1 MLKAIF
7 DTKTILLYLTT
18 IVGLL
23 FIVALLS
30 FMENPKVVYV
40 TQKEKVYMVEYRDK
54 PDKFTKEK
62 LIQYLKDLN
71 IKYPEVVYAQAV
83 MESGNFTSK
92 KFRDDNNLFGMRK
105 AKSRCTVALEGGT
118 YAKFK
123 TWRESVIDYALYQ
136 TTFVKKI
143 KSQSEYIN
151 HLAENYATGKAYK
164 GHLIKMIEQVEKEF

>member
-7 DTKTILLYLTT
+7 DTKTILLYITA
-18 IVGLL
+18 IVGLF
-23 FIVALLS
+23 FIVTLLS
-30 FMENPKVVYV
+30 FMESPKVVYV
-40 TQKEKVYMVEYRDK
+40 PQKEKVYIVEYRDK

>member
-1 MLKAIF
+1 
-7 DTKTILLYLTT
+7 
-18 IVGLL
+18 
-23 FIVALLS
+23 
-30 FMENPKVVYV
+30 
-40 TQKEKVYMVEYRDK
+40 
-54 PDKFTKEK
+54 
-62 LIQYLKDLN
+62 LN

>member
-7 DTKTILLYLTT
+7 DTRTILLYLTT

-30 FMENPKVVYV
+30 FMENPKVIYV
-40 TQKEKVYMVEYRDK
+40 PQKEKVYMVEYRDK

-83 MESGNFTSK
+83 MESGNFKSK
-92 KFRDDNNLFGMRK
+92 MFKDNNNLFGMRK

-136 TTFVKKI
+136 STFAKKI
-143 KSQSEYIN
+143 GSRSEYID
-151 HLAENYATGKAYK
+151 HLAKNYATGNAYK
-164 GHLIKMIEQVEKEF
+164 GHLLEVLEQVEEKF